1 MAVSCAV
8 IRIGLFHIAIPPVLG
23 ADAVTNRDQTPG
35 VHSPILDR
43 SPGER
48 SRQGQGRRARLSTTV
63 KTGRSVLVAEGR
75 GEPGSLNRR
84 DQRFGT
90 DAVRRIDGHTR
101 LTRVEIDHDV
111 LHAGKEQH

>member
-48 SRQGQGRRARLSTTV
+48 SRQGQDICHAERQTNGSNFRFQTDLHLEEAGALSTITN
-63 KTGRSVLVAEGR
+63 
-75 GEPGSLNRR
+75 PY
-84 DQRFGT
+84 D
-90 DAVRRIDGHTR
+90 
-101 LTRVEIDHDV
+101 
-111 LHAGKEQH
+111 